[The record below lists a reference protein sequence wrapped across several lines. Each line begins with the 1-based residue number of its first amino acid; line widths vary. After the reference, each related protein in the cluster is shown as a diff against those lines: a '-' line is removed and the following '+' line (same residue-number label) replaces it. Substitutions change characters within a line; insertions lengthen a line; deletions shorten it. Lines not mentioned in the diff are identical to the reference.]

1 MAFITHLFKNIRQG
15 ILPLLFMFTIMFAQ
29 AEDIGVVRAKGELTS
44 NGQMLVSTRFKV
56 DLPSQLKEAL
66 TQGVNLNFQ
75 LSFELNSPMYPAYKL
90 KLSNWFGSHAYI
102 QYKLSY
108 HPLTDRY
115 RVSIGTLSTDFTTLD
130 AALNSIGSISNW
142 RILPVQTLSGYK
154 TDDVSAVVRLS
165 LSISELPKPFQVN
178 AITSSKWRLDTGLV
192 TLAISKER

>member
-1 MAFITHLFKNIRQG
+1 
-15 ILPLLFMFTIMFAQ
+15 MFSMVFAQ

-66 TQGVNLNFQ
+66 TQGVSLNFR
-75 LSFELNSPMYPAYKL
+75 LDFELNSPMYPAYKL
-90 KLSNWFGSHAYI
+90 KLSNWFSSHASI

-115 RVSIGTLSTDFTTLD
+115 RVSIGTISNDYSTLE
-130 AALNSIGSISNW
+130 AALNSLGAISNW
-142 RILPVQTLSGYK
+142 RILPAQTLSGYS
-154 TDDVSAVVRLS
+154 TDDVGAVVRLS

-178 AITSSKWRLDTGLV
+178 AITSSKWRLDTGSV